1 MKYIESVGLTELNKN
16 NQINIKTSNIIFK
29 KSDKILL
36 SNDKSTIIDSLKN
49 NIEIEKFYFSL
60 KKNQIIADQVII
72 IDKDK
77 NKYEIEKIYYDLNK
91 AKIYGKDII
100 INSDNELLSSKKHLA
115 RSKVDH

>member
-1 MKYIESVGLTELNKN
+1 MDNLQLSSNKIVYNRLDETIESVGLTELNKN

-29 KSDKILL
+29 KKDKILL

-77 NKYEIEKIYYDLNK
+77 NKYEIEKYIM
-91 AKIYGKDII
+91 I
-100 INSDNELLSSKKHLA
+100 
-115 RSKVDH
+115 